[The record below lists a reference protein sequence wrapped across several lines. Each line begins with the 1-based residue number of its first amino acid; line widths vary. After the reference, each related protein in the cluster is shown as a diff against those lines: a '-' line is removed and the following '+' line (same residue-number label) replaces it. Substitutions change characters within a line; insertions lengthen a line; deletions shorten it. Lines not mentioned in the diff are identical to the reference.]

1 MKSYMMLAAVLFA
14 YAAQGSATLLRAPH
28 ANVSAPALVAP
39 NKGAGE
45 VMHLAQKNFMEV
57 KLGPFESSAKAC
69 EYCFGSF
76 TKEGDAPAGPIA
88 PACVCMSFPEGR
100 GHTMFCATPPS
111 AAKFVADKKG
121 CRCNKRDMESLGTT
135 TCDPI

>member
-1 MKSYMMLAAVLFA
+1 MNAGMKTVVALFA
-14 YAAQGSATLLRAPH
+14 LAVHSSATLLRAPN

-39 NKGAGE
+39 KKGGDI
-45 VMHLAQKNFMEV
+45 MHFAEKQFMEV
-57 KLGPFESSAKAC
+57 KLGPFDSPAEAC

-76 TKEGDAPAGPIA
+76 TKEGDAPAGPVA
-88 PACVCMSFPEGR
+88 PACVCMSFPEGG

-111 AAKFVADKKG
+111 AAKFVAEKSG
-121 CRCNKRDMESLGTT
+121 CRCNKKDMESMGAT